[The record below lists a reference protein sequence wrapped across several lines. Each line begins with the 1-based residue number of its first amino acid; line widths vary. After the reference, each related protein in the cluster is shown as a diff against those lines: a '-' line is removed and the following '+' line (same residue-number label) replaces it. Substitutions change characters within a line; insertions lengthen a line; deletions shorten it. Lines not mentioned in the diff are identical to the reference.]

1 MEEKYIETAK
11 RILTIVQ
18 KEVGFLG
25 QQTYSHKWITKVA
38 KLLKS
43 LDIKYPIDFLNKEVY
58 EAISVGDDEKTIELI
73 GHEVFRSKDYI
84 KLNDLLDEFSDLV

>member
-18 KEVGFLG
+18 KEVGLLG

-38 KLLKS
+38 KSLK
-43 LDIKYPIDFLNKEVY
+43 
-58 EAISVGDDEKTIELI
+58 
-73 GHEVFRSKDYI
+73 
-84 KLNDLLDEFSDLV
+84 

>member
-18 KEVGFLG
+18 KEVGLLG

-38 KLLKS
+38 KSLKS
-43 LDIKYPIDFLNKEVY
+43 LDIKYHIDILDTEVY
-58 EAISVGDDEKTIELI
+58 ETIAVGDDEELI
-73 GHEVFRSKDYI
+73 KLIGNEVFRSKEYI
-84 KLNDLLDEFSDLV
+84 KLNDLLDEFSDNI